1 MQCLLGQVK
10 FARGAPSAWTAAY
23 PLIASMPERCR
34 DGSLEHLCGQF
45 VVLRAT
51 TGFSAVTRHETA
63 RPPEAL
69 NAGLLPLRYLR
80 PSIFQLSHDGTGAAA
95 RRSLMSDLE
104 GKVAVVTGAS
114 KGIGAAIAKS
124 LSASGAAVVV
134 NYAFGKEGADRVV
147 ADIKA
152 RWQ

>member
-10 FARGAPSAWTAAY
+10 FAGGAPSAWTAAY

-114 KGIGAAIAKS
+114 KSIGAPIPTS
-124 LSASGAAVVV
+124 SSASRPPVVLNHAFANAA
-134 NYAFGKEGADRVV
+134 AHRLLA
-147 ADIKA
+147 
-152 RWQ
+152 